1 MKTNENEVVSELKK
15 TKTQNFQKQQPN
27 NLNNF
32 SGLLIS
38 ARGFLLANSYQELL
52 ELDKIEEIERKSD
65 SVRLKSQAGGVLMF
79 NQS

>member
-1 MKTNENEVVSELKK
+1 MKANENEVVSKLKK
-15 TKTQNFQKQQPN
+15 TKTQNLQKQQSN

-38 ARGFLLANSYQELL
+38 AEDFLLASSYQELL
-52 ELDKIEEIERKSD
+52 ELDKIEEIEETSD
-65 SVRLKSQAGGVLMF
+65 SVRLGSHAWGVMMV

>member
-1 MKTNENEVVSELKK
+1 MKANENEVVSELKK
-15 TKTQNFQKQQPN
+15 TKTQNFQKQQLN

-38 ARGFLLANSYQELL
+38 AEGFLLASSYQELL
-52 ELDKIEEIERKSD
+52 ELDKIEEKSD
-65 SVRLKSQAGGVLMF
+65 SVRLRAHAGGVLMV

>member
-1 MKTNENEVVSELKK
+1 MKANENEVVSELKK
-15 TKTQNFQKQQPN
+15 TKTQNFQKKQSN

-38 ARGFLLANSYQELL
+38 AEGFLLASSYQELL
-52 ELDKIEEIERKSD
+52 ELDKIEEIEEKSD
-65 SVRLKSQAGGVLMF
+65 SVRLRAQAGGVLMV

>member
-1 MKTNENEVVSELKK
+1 MKANENEVVSELKK
-15 TKTQNFQKQQPN
+15 TKTQNFQKQQSN

-38 ARGFLLANSYQELL
+38 AEGFLLASSYQELL
-52 ELDKIEEIERKSD
+52 ELDKIEEIEEKSD
-65 SVRLKSQAGGVLMF
+65 SVRLRAQAGGVLMV

>member
-1 MKTNENEVVSELKK
+1 MKANENEFVSELKK
-15 TKTQNFQKQQPN
+15 TKTQNSQKQQSN

-38 ARGFLLANSYQELL
+38 AEGFLLACSYQELL
-52 ELDKIEEIERKSD
+52 ELEKIEKIEGKLD
-65 SVRLKSQAGGVLMF
+65 SVRLRYQTGRVLMV